1 MFNFT
6 NNRRGRPWQ
15 IMLTCGRASSRSA
28 EPKRAWVCTHLG
40 AALLLA
46 LMAWVLPQTAAAEQ
60 FIHEPD
66 NYSVSLGGS
75 NIVYFTAPV
84 YDQKNVDQWVR
95 YGFLLVSVDGGT
107 PKKIFMWSAQ
117 DTDID
122 SDATEV
128 KNRVPIVY
136 GRLLRHHVGQHQQ
149 LRQGNKEQI
158 RLC

>member
-1 MFNFT
+1 MYNNLT

-15 IMLTCGRASSRSA
+15 MM
-28 EPKRAWVCTHLG
+28 
-40 AALLLA
+40 LLA
-46 LMAWVLPQTAAAEQ
+46 LFAWLLPQTAAAEQ

-107 PKKIFMWSAQ
+107 PKKIF
-117 DTDID
+117 DL
-122 SDATEV
+122 
-128 KNRVPIVY
+128 Y
-136 GRLLRHHVGQHQQ
+136 G
-149 LRQGNKEQI
+149 
-158 RLC
+158 